1 MIIYKRLN
9 TTGYEFVNGVTYE
22 DGQVFADFDGTSRKE
37 GWVPPL
43 VERGRATKRS
53 SNKPADL
60 PYAHGAFLLRRS
72 AVEALKDVL
81 EAHGELLPVATEDG
95 VELFVHN
102 VLGTRNVL
110 DMERTEM
117 HHVEGTSIV
126 YVRTPVFI
134 ESAIGDIEIFRVPEE
149 PRRVFYTD
157 RFVARVKAAKLKG
170 TDFTPLWSSTDGPI
184 G

>member
-1 MIIYKRLN
+1 MIIYNRLN
-9 TTGYEFVNGVTYE
+9 TTGYEFVTCASYE
-22 DGQVFADFDGTSRKE
+22 VIRLFADFDGTSRKE

-43 VERGRATKRS
+43 VERGPATKRS
-53 SNKPADL
+53 GNKPADL
-60 PYAHGAFLLRRS
+60 PYAHVAFLLRRS

-102 VLGTRNVL
+102 ALGTRNVL

-126 YVRTPVFI
+126 YIKKPAFI
-134 ESAIGDIEIFRVPEE
+134 ESAIGDAEIFRVPEE
-149 PRRVFYTD
+149 PREVFYTD

-170 TDFTPLWSSTDGPI
+170 TDFTPLWSSTEGPI
-184 G
+184 R